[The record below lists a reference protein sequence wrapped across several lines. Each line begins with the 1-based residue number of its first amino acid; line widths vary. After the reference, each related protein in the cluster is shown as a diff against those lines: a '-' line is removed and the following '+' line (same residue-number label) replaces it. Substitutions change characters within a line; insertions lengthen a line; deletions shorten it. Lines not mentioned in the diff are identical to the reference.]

1 MRTWRSPSVP
11 VPEAATTAALRIL
24 GLAHRAG
31 RAVVGTRAVVEAA
44 AGGELAAVVVARD
57 ATDNALDRLSG
68 VLGRADLGAFEG
80 PERGRLG
87 EALGRERLVVVGVTE
102 AGFAEKLAQWLP
114 RHRGPSDTDA
124 RDRQTDT
131 LRQVR

>member
-1 MRTWRSPSVP
+1 MPD
-11 VPEAATTAALRIL
+11 AATTAALRIL

-44 AGGELAAVVVARD
+44 AGGELTAVVVARD

-87 EALGRERLVVVGVTE
+87 EALGRQRLVVVGVTG
-102 AGFAEKLAQWLP
+102 AGFAEKLAERLP
-114 RHRGPSDTDA
+114 RHPGPSDEDA
-124 RDRQTDT
+124 SDGKSDT